1 MYQPH
6 PVFKNPVDV
15 NEPVW
20 RYMDLSKFIAILA
33 SRSLYFARADL
44 LGDPFEGSY
53 TMQSLEILDTQHRV
67 YGVTEMLSE
76 GARRLREQRRKE
88 HVISCWHLN
97 RHESAAMWSLYLKSS
112 EGLAIQST
120 YANLR
125 DCFEFEHPVYLGAVD
140 YIDYKTEAFE
150 TGNAFVPF
158 VTKRK
163 SFEHERE
170 VRAIV
175 SCSSINPDQSGRP
188 LTTGGASIKVNLE
201 KLVNAVYVAPTAPT
215 WFLEVVHQTI
225 KQFGYAF
232 EVRQSDLTLDP
243 LF

>member
-6 PVFKNPVDV
+6 PVFKDPVDL

-20 RYMDLSKFIAILA
+20 RYMDFSKFVAILA

-53 TMQSLEILDTQHRV
+53 TLQSLETLDMTSRF
-67 YGVTEMLSE
+67 YGITEMLSD
-76 GARRLREQRRKE
+76 GASRLRAQRRKE

-125 DCFEFEHPVYLGAVD
+125 DCFDFEYPVYLGAVD
-140 YIDYKTEAFE
+140 YLDYKTEAFD
-150 TGNAFVPF
+150 TGNAFIPF
-158 VTKRK
+158 LTKRK

-175 SCSSINPDQSGRP
+175 GCASINPDQSGLP
-188 LTTGGASIKVNLE
+188 LEVGGANIKVNLE
-201 KLVNAVYVAPTAPT
+201 RLVQAVYVAPTAPQ
-215 WFLEVVHQTI
+215 WFTEVVRQTI
-225 KQFGYAF
+225 KQFGF
-232 EVRQSDLTLDP
+232 DFDVRQSDLAMDP
-243 LF
+243 IF

>member
-6 PVFKNPVDV
+6 LVFRDPADL

-20 RYMDLSKFIAILA
+20 RYMDFSKFVAILA

-44 LGDPFEGSY
+44 LGDAFEGSY
-53 TMQSLEILDTQHRV
+53 TVQNLKILDQAYRLHGIT
-67 YGVTEMLSE
+67 GTLSD
-76 GARRLREQRRKE
+76 GARRLREQRRRE
-88 HVISCWHLN
+88 SVISCWHLN
-97 RHESAAMWSLYLKSS
+97 THESAAMWTLYLKSS

-125 DCFEFEHPVYLGAVD
+125 DCFECEHPVYLGAVD

-150 TGNAFVPF
+150 TGNGFVPF

-175 SCSSINPDQSGRP
+175 SCASVNPDQSGRP
-188 LTTGGASIKVNLE
+188 LTVDGANIKVNLE
-201 KLVNAVYVAPTAPT
+201 TLVLAIYVAPTAPT
-215 WFLEVVHQTI
+215 WFAEVVRQTI
-225 KQFGYAF
+225 KQFGYDF
-232 EVRQSDLTLDP
+232 EVRQSDLALDP
-243 LF
+243 IF

>member
-6 PVFKNPVDV
+6 PVFKDPADL

-20 RYMDLSKFIAILA
+20 RYMDLSKFVAILA

-53 TMQSLEILDTQHRV
+53 TLQSLELLDTAYRV
-67 YGVTEMLSE
+67 HGITGMLSD

-88 HVISCWHLN
+88 KVISCWHLN

-120 YANLR
+120 YAKLR
-125 DCFEFEHPVYLGAVD
+125 DCFEFEHPVYIGAVD
-140 YIDYKTEAFE
+140 YIDYKTEAFD
-150 TGNAFVPF
+150 TGNEFIPF

-175 SCSSINPDQSGRP
+175 ECASINPDQSGRP
-188 LTTGGASIKVNLE
+188 LTVGGANIKVSLE
-201 KLVNAVYVAPTAPT
+201 KLVQAVYIAPTAPT
-215 WFLEVVHQTI
+215 WFAEVVRQTI

-232 EVRQSDLTLDP
+232 EVRQSDLAMDP
-243 LF
+243 IF